1 LTGAD
6 VLPDQ
11 YERPQGFFVLLGID
25 EPADA
30 DRVFRALAEACGSP
44 KSQRGASDVGRK
56 LSDRRRS
63 VFSVTEK

>member
-30 DRVFRALAEACGSP
+30 DRVFRALAEAGEVRMP
-44 KSQRGASDVGRK
+44 IQQM
-56 LSDRRRS
+56 
-63 VFSVTEK
+63 